1 MSQTIEQRLAVL
13 ERDNVEMK
21 REIATLAGQFEFI
34 SSQLRSVQLYMH
46 NRFDQIDQRFEQV
59 DTQFEKV
66 NKEFRNVRGEIS
78 GLREHV
84 DKQIDSLRRD
94 FPKMAADAMREVL
107 AERDR
112 RS

>member
-1 MSQTIEQRLAVL
+1 
-13 ERDNVEMK
+13 MK

-46 NRFDQIDQRFEQV
+46 NRFDQIDQRFEKMQGEMDQRFERVERQV
-59 DTQFEKV
+59 SD
-66 NKEFRNVRGEIS
+66 
-78 GLREHV
+78 
-84 DKQIDSLRRD
+84 LRRD